1 MATNVDITNLV
12 ASMGSADLHNRIG
25 TATEQ
30 TIGKIGETILTY
42 TATKNEF
49 LDVLVNKICGQ
60 IFMNKVY
67 TNPLSFFEKDPVPF
81 GATLESV
88 FCDLIQAK
96 NFNENFGTGNTE
108 VGSLIGTEKP
118 PVKTEYYSRNFAKKY
133 KISVSDEQL
142 RTAFMNANGLQN
154 LINQV
159 LTVPT
164 NSRNFDDF
172 QMMKGLLANASTKEV
187 TLSTAYKTAA
197 DDVKA
202 KELTKKTRAIVDRFG
217 MMGNVFNIQGINT
230 FTNPQNIVIIT
241 TPEVAAMLDVELLAT
256 AFNMEK
262 AEMGRRI
269 VKIDSFQKYDGQN
282 KKYVADPNVELMI
295 VDEDYIQ
302 FRRTL
307 QVSESFRNPDHL
319 TTNVFTHNQGIAAV
333 CGFVNAVKILNSART
348 A

>member
-12 ASMGSADLHNRIG
+12 ASMGSTDLHNRIG

-187 TLSTAYKTAA
+187 TLSTAYKTASDEA
-197 DDVKA
+197 KA

-269 VKIDSFQKYDGQN
+269 VKIDSFQKYDGTN
-282 KKYVADPNVELMI
+282 KKFVADPNVELMI

-348 A
+348 

>member
-12 ASMGSADLHNRIG
+12 ASMGSTDLHNRIG

-67 TNPLSFFEKDPVPF
+67 TNPLSFFEKDPIPF
-81 GATLESV
+81 GSTLESV
-88 FCDLIQAK
+88 FTDLIKAK
-96 NFNENFGTGNTE
+96 NFNENFGTANTE
-108 VGSLIGTEKP
+108 VGSLIGVEKP

-172 QMMKGLLANASTKEV
+172 QMMKGLLANASTKEI
-187 TLSTAYKTAA
+187 TLSTGYKTAT
-197 DDVKA
+197 DDKKA

-217 MMGNVFNIQGINT
+217 MMGNVFNIQGVNT

-269 VKIDSFQKYDGQN
+269 VKIDSFQKYNSTGN
-282 KKYVADPNVELMI
+282 KFEADPNVELMV

-307 QVSESFRNPDHL
+307 QVSESFRNPDQL
-319 TTNVFTHNQGIAAV
+319 TTNVFTHNQGAACI

-348 A
+348 

>member
-12 ASMGSADLHNRIG
+12 GSMGSTDLHNRIG

-67 TNPLSFFEKDPVPF
+67 TNPLSFFEKDPIPF

-172 QMMKGLLANASTKEV
+172 QMMKGLLANASTKEL
-187 TLSTAYKTAA
+187 TLSTAYKTAS
-197 DDVKA
+197 DDAKA

-269 VKIDSFQKYDGQN
+269 VKIDSFQKYDGTN
-282 KKYVADPNVELMI
+282 KKFVADPNVELMI

-348 A
+348 